1 MCGASLRR
9 YVEAVLN
16 PDCMKIVSLLFIG
29 ACCSFG
35 AFAQKCEAF
44 PLMQEGKL
52 VSISNFSRAGVPN
65 GKVVYQVLEANPAA
79 SQARIH
85 SVVFDGKGNV
95 VSDGIT
101 FAQCTGTHYRADIH
115 LFMSRLAV
123 KQVRSFVAREDQ
135 YVEYP
140 LVMKSGEMLREA
152 RYALRA
158 VNSEGITT
166 DWEIT
171 IENRM
176 VQGEELV
183 MTPFGSKLC
192 YKIKSHINCRT
203 QVSGVTIPLSI
214 DNTEWFSPELGIVKN
229 EAKSYRSELTSID

>member
-1 MCGASLRR
+1 MCEASLRH

-16 PDCMKIVSLLFIG
+16 PDCMKILCSLLIG

-35 AFAQKCEAF
+35 AFAQKCEGF
-44 PLMQEGKL
+44 PLMQQGKL
-52 VSISNFSRAGVPN
+52 ISVSNFNRTGAPN
-65 GKVVYQVLEANPAA
+65 GKVVYQVLDA
-79 SQARIH
+79 SPGAGIARIH
-85 SVVFDGKGNV
+85 SVVFDVKGNV
-95 VSDGIT
+95 ISDGIT

-135 YVEYP
+135 YIEYP
-140 LVMKSGEMLREA
+140 LMMKAGEMLRDA

-158 VNSEGITT
+158 VNSEGIAT
-166 DWEIT
+166 DWEIAV
-171 IENRM
+171 EERM
-176 VQGEELV
+176 VQGEEQV
-183 MTPFGSKLC
+183 ATPLGNKLC
-192 YKIKSHINCRT
+192 YKITSHISCRT
-203 QVSGVTIPLSI
+203 QVSGVTIPLRI